1 MPSRAGLLRVYA
13 SPLRAARAGHLL
25 NMEGMLWTQSTRPW
39 FCSVKAMTH
48 PAKILI
54 VDDEPFNVDYLQ
66 QELEDLGYETISAAN
81 GQEAL
86 EKVAAEAPDLILL
99 DVMMPVMDGF
109 TACRILKANEAT
121 QLIPIVIMTVL
132 GGTEDRIKGIKAGAD
147 DFLTK
152 PVDQRELLARIQ
164 TAVKLKQAVDKR
176 LQGQEAGNRRQS
188 VASAYSSSSSIP
200 REGEE
205 EITDQ
210 VFHREGEYWTIAYQ
224 GTVCRVRDTLGL
236 RYLASLLRSP
246 HKQIHVLELVALVE
260 DPRENV
266 AAEGRNPAALAE
278 VGMHVSRLGDAG
290 EILDSQAK
298 AAYKRRLEELRQ
310 ELEEAR
316 ACNDLERVARV
327 QQEIDFLTEEI
338 TSGVG
343 LGGRDRRAASAA
355 ERARVNVTRAIKAA
369 LQRLSV
375 HHPALGLYLTR
386 TINTGTFCS
395 YTPDIHLPSPWK
407 L

>member
-1 MPSRAGLLRVYA
+1 MI
-13 SPLRAARAGHLL
+13 
-25 NMEGMLWTQSTRPW
+25 Q
-39 FCSVKAMTH
+39 

-66 QELEDLGYETISAAN
+66 QELRDLGYETISAAN

-86 EKVAAEAPDLILL
+86 QKAAAEAPDLILL

-109 TACRILKANEAT
+109 TACRILKENEAT
-121 QLIPIVIMTVL
+121 QLIPVIIMTVL
-132 GGTEDRIKGIKAGAD
+132 RETEDRIKGIEAGAD

-152 PVDQRELLARIQ
+152 PVDRRELIARIQ
-164 TAVKLKQAVDKR
+164 TAVKLKQVVDRKLKGQETGNR
-176 LQGQEAGNRRQS
+176 LQN
-188 VASAYSSSSSIP
+188 VANAYSPPSP
-200 REGEE
+200 TTGQGER
-205 EITDQ
+205 EITDK

-236 RYLASLLRSP
+236 RYLASLLCSP
-246 HKQIHVLELVALVE
+246 HRQIHVFELVASVE
-260 DPRENV
+260 DPRENI
-266 AAEGRNPAALAE
+266 ATEGRNSAALAE
-278 VGMHVSRLGDAG
+278 MGMHVSRLGDAG

-298 AAYKRRLEELRQ
+298 AEYKRRLKELRE
-310 ELEEAR
+310 ELEEAQ
-316 ACNDLERVARV
+316 ACNDSERVARV
-327 QQEIDFLTEEI
+327 RQEIDFLTEEI
-338 TSGVG
+338 KSGVG

-369 LQRLSV
+369 LQRLSI
-375 HHPALGLYLTR
+375 HHSTLGLYLTR

>member
-1 MPSRAGLLRVYA
+1 
-13 SPLRAARAGHLL
+13 
-25 NMEGMLWTQSTRPW
+25 
-39 FCSVKAMTH
+39 MTH

-86 EKVAAEAPDLILL
+86 RKAAAEAPDLILL

-109 TACRILKANEAT
+109 TACRILKENEAT
-121 QLIPIVIMTVL
+121 QLIPVIIMTVL
-132 GGTEDRIKGIKAGAD
+132 RDTEDRIKGIEAGAD
-147 DFLTK
+147 DFLSK
-152 PVDQRELLARIQ
+152 PVDRRELIARIQ
-164 TAVKLKQAVDKR
+164 TAVKLKQAVDRR
-176 LQGQEAGNRRQS
+176 LKGQGTGDREQGTGNR
-188 VASAYSSSSSIP
+188 
-200 REGEE
+200 
-205 EITDQ
+205 EITDK

-236 RYLASLLRSP
+236 RYLAFLLSAP
-246 HKQIHVLELVALVE
+246 HRQVHVLDLVASVE
-260 DPRENV
+260 SSLENAAPEGKDPAVLEESGVR
-266 AAEGRNPAALAE
+266 
-278 VGMHVSRLGDAG
+278 VSRLGDAG

-298 AAYKRRLEELRQ
+298 ATYKRRLEELRE
-310 ELEEAR
+310 ELEEAQ
-316 ACNDLERVARV
+316 AFGDQERIARV

-338 TSGVG
+338 VSGIG

-369 LQRLSV
+369 LQRLST
-375 HHPALGLYLTR
+375 HHSALGLYLTC

-395 YTPDIHLPSPWK
+395 YTPDIQLPSPWK